1 MRENKMEF
9 EHTIRP
15 IAYIQND
22 FKEKFG
28 IPRQSGL
35 ADTTAK
41 IVFEPEYRSREA
53 VRGMEMYSHFWLLW
67 QFSESVRGSW
77 SPTVRPPRLG
87 GNIRMGVFA
96 TRSPFRPNS
105 IGLSCVRLDHIDLD
119 GEDAPA
125 LYVSGADLMDG
136 TPIYDVKPYLPYV
149 DSHPEALG
157 GFTESTK
164 EYRLEVI
171 VPEHLRAMISETT
184 YRELCEVLEQDPRP
198 SYQKDP
204 ARTYG
209 MRYRKWEVK
218 FRVEK
223 NSLFVCEIRSTE

>member
-1 MRENKMEF
+1 MEF

-67 QFSESVRGSW
+67 QFSESVRDSW

-96 TRSPFRPNS
+96 TRSPFRPQLHRAFLRQA
-105 IGLSCVRLDHIDLD
+105 GPYR
-119 GEDAPA
+119 
-125 LYVSGADLMDG
+125 SGR
-136 TPIYDVKPYLPYV
+136 
-149 DSHPEALG
+149 G
-157 GFTESTK
+157 GCS
-164 EYRLEVI
+164 
-171 VPEHLRAMISETT
+171 
-184 YRELCEVLEQDPRP
+184 
-198 SYQKDP
+198 
-204 ARTYG
+204 G
-209 MRYRKWEVK
+209 
-218 FRVEK
+218 
-223 NSLFVCEIRSTE
+223 FVCKRGRSDGRNSDL